1 MSPSRKSGNEA
12 ITQKCMAGGQSVNEQ
27 RKMPQLE
34 TVKRSG
40 RTGTTCVRSLI
51 AKQKS
56 QGMLITVRLLSSG
69 SPRGR
74 VEFTGLPATIWT
86 PFQSTFCVCV
96 SDPYD
101 AVLVV
106 FVLVDGKYAKCI
118 VRSPQ
123 SLQDMGIR
131 YGGSTVFSV
140 LLRSCDAPSLCLR
153 CRTNASSGLLCK
165 GSGCCESVRLKCGK
179 VCCAISKMH

>member
-1 MSPSRKSGNEA
+1 MRRRNGRSVLNIMLLASRSKSFVVWANNRRLGA
-12 ITQKCMAGGQSVNEQ
+12 MAVREEGPFNGGE
-27 RKMPQLE
+27 
-34 TVKRSG
+34 
-40 RTGTTCVRSLI
+40 LI
-51 AKQKS
+51 F
-56 QGMLITVRLLSSG
+56 LTVRLLSSG

-123 SLQDMGIR
+123 SLQDMEIR

-179 VCCAISKMH
+179 VCCATSKMH